1 LLERLGLL
9 LYRLGCVL
17 AVVAVLLGVSVMTGH
32 LEVLGSPLSPDL
44 AKPLAGMLW
53 VGAALIW
60 LLGRGLRFILSRD

>member
-17 AVVAVLLGVSVMTGH
+17 AVVAVLLGAGFMTG
-32 LEVLGSPLSPDL
+32 EIEILGSPLSPDL